1 MAVAADDFR
10 VAGVDLA
17 AGEENETG
25 FAVIEGLKLH
35 TSGLFTLDEITDAV
49 MGAGVVEVDAPL
61 SLPRGRCCLERDCE
75 CSRYGHFRRSDMEA
89 RRYGGVL
96 PLTWRGMKELT
107 LRGIELRKRLEG
119 EVKVI
124 ETHPGTVRRMRNIT
138 GELRET
144 FNPGELNR
152 HRMDALIAAAV
163 ALFYMRGRYIELG
176 DPDEGT
182 IILPAPEAR
191 LKDVIFRDQSTGTK

>member
-1 MAVAADDFR
+1 MAVAVDDFR

-49 MGAGVVEVDAPL
+49 MGAGVVAVDAPL
-61 SLPRGRCCLERDCE
+61 SLPWGRCCLERDCG

-124 ETHPGTVRRMRNIT
+124 ETHAGTVRRMRNIT

-163 ALFYMRGRYIELG
+163 ALF
-176 DPDEGT
+176 T
-182 IILPAPEAR
+182 
-191 LKDVIFRDQSTGTK
+191 